1 MPCIIKVRISGIRN
15 INAFEKSEIDSFK
28 YLEVTL
34 GETKQRTKFNI
45 SKTSNDLNLSFRL
58 EISDDSELQ
67 ICPLK
72 IAIDDAED
80 INSGYIQIDFSFFYF
95 HDNLKLEGWFP
106 LYDSLEGI
114 KGELYCTI
122 KWEFFEEK
130 NPYNDN
136 SAVLLLGTTS
146 FPKGSPYYIEEIIG
160 FAHELKIVNDP
171 EYDWKDFIRSSRNSN
186 EARCD
191 VIQNSFM
198 EVRKYVGKKAKILGG
213 NAILGYREHLNLEG
227 STTNKI
233 CIRIIGTVVKLGVK
247 GFNNLNYINI
257 SENNNIKNILRNNEI
272 FLKNIPEKYKEIK
285 FNRRNTIHPNS
296 TSYNFVD
303 VILLTV
309 DSLPQNIKYQ
319 YGGLVASKAVKVLH
333 PRLTEQHRD
342 EWLLEIR
349 DELKSNATFLS
360 CNVILGYKEDAYIFN
375 DVIVLF
381 CYGTAIN
388 VLPSFFYDDK
398 IIAFSHNEQN
408 KDSQKDESEH
418 SSKNSSCIY
427 LHYASKEIE
436 NSNIFCRICNDASVP
451 KILISS
457 SNAPKNLAVIGNG
470 FLISA
475 FVVYPLKKNHGENL
489 ASEIS
494 EILPFLELNLHKQII
509 CKLLV
514 NGFNSI
520 FDYNLKLCFNN
531 NYLFGYCY
539 GTGMCTYG
547 IYYENKFLIKSNY
560 KDNFYIRN
568 KCVNADELKII
579 YDNIN
584 YRSFF
589 SKNKSL
595 VSPVFIDG
603 DIIYNIENEYKN
615 GENGCKN
622 GENGCKN
629 GEHNCKNDQNS
640 KEIDKS
646 FKPNFMNV
654 LNSDI
659 INADNKKISCKYP
672 MTDINENGLRIK
684 EPDFYCQNG
693 NKTIKNDNYFRLKEI
708 YLKEEKELL
717 NEDNYSDNIHGGD
730 KFSGKKNVNHIDNY
744 TKLGIKERKRIKK
757 KKEKKKAR
765 RIQNKGYI
773 YEVEDHLDNITL
785 LNIYED
791 SIALYNY
798 VFNLDIKNYLLNK
811 RYDMTTLV
819 KKNEVPMKNM
829 LEDIKKD
836 KKETEKNNYI
846 EQKQNCVKKES
857 MKEKHKYD
865 KTFLDE
871 QIKIKIPVPI
881 DTDNNA
887 IKCENNNKNELAK
900 MNKYEIVE
908 EKKKKILNNEKD
920 QNDILLKKNTISSFP
935 ENSENNIALYY
946 KYKKEIMTN
955 YSKYFFYICTLDF
968 LPSIKFETFYE
979 QKNWGNEN
987 EQYNNIISNSEYLSD
1002 SKSLKSSKKTN
1013 KNIKNI
1019 KNIEIES
1026 IQNCEDYN
1034 KLLKNEHLDDGI
1046 DKIGK
1051 CHHLILPNTKIVENE
1066 QKNDLIKNRINYL
1079 DEENQNYSLFY
1090 QDSKQLLSYTTDKEN
1105 DYNIRDD
1112 HNSIIKKAI
1121 NREQKREK
1129 KKEKKRKNR
1138 SKNTYLN
1145 NLSKSYIYLI
1155 KRINLFGEN
1164 NDEVDVI
1171 YEKINKAF
1179 NDLYNIFI
1187 FYTFVHNLYPCC
1199 ICSIRLHFSFIACD
1213 VLEIMLT
1220 GHLIKV
1226 KNNKAIHF
1234 ELTNLDQ
1241 SMQENLLKH
1250 FFNHLENYY
1259 MGRSEFFFNFDHFF
1273 SSERDDKNSYIRNEL
1288 TKKESSHRG
1297 FILAS
1302 YKKKKKNNNNSN
1314 LLTHIIPNVVKS
1326 PFCVIVNM
1334 IKNMFKS
1341 NETKKRNEKD
1351 REKKKMKK
1359 NEILHLKDGIQKEKD
1374 TKKNKINKFN
1384 AFLKKGDKKIDQS
1397 YDVGSIYDNLFMFS
1411 ELKNY
1416 IMLENNKHLFDT
1428 FIEHKFSSIII
1439 TPLNILPNVIIKK
1452 YFGVISLHIVKEN
1465 INLKKFDFFYQSLIS
1480 DILYI
1485 AKSHIKAIGANLISS
1500 FKITNIFLREEKS
1513 HGYAL
1518 ISICG
1523 DVAKI

>member
-15 INAFEKSEIDSFK
+15 INAFERSEIDSFK

-285 FNRRNTIHPNS
+285 FNRRNAIQPNS

-309 DSLPQNIKYQ
+309 DSLPQNIKYK

-398 IIAFSHNEQN
+398 IIAFSPNDQN
-408 KDSQKDESEH
+408 KHSQKDESKS

-568 KCVNADELKII
+568 KCANADELKII

-595 VSPVFIDG
+595 VSPVFVDG
-603 DIIYNIENEYKN
+603 DIIYNIDENNDK
-615 GENGCKN
+615 KD
-622 GENGCKN
+622 
-629 GEHNCKNDQNS
+629 EHNYNTSNS
-640 KEIDKS
+640 KGEIDKS
-646 FKPNFMNV
+646 LKQNFMNP
-654 LNSDI
+654 LNSDA
-659 INADNKKISCKYP
+659 INSDSKQIPYRHSQ
-672 MTDINENGLRIK
+672 TDINEDALRIK
-684 EPDFYCQNG
+684 EPYFYCQDV

-708 YLKEEKELL
+708 YLKEEEELL
-717 NEDNYSDNIHGGD
+717 NYDNYSDNIHGGD
-730 KFSGKKNVNHIDNY
+730 QYPGKEHNKHIDDY

-811 RYDMTTLV
+811 RYDTTTLA
-819 KKNEVPMKNM
+819 KKNEVPMNTM
-829 LEDIKKD
+829 LEDIKK
-836 KKETEKNNYI
+836 EKMSNT
-846 EQKQNCVKKES
+846 EQKQNCVKTEN
-857 MKEKHKYD
+857 MKEKQKHD
-865 KTFLDE
+865 KAFSDE
-871 QIKIKIPVPI
+871 QITIKIPIPK
-881 DTDNNA
+881 DTDSNT
-887 IKCENNNKNELAK
+887 IKHENKKKDNDNNELAK
-900 MNKYEIVE
+900 INKCEIVE
-908 EKKKKILNNEKD
+908 EKKNKPLDDEKSLNDKLHD
-920 QNDILLKKNTISSFP
+920 LLLKKNTVSLLH
-935 ENSENNIALYY
+935 EKSENNITLYY
-946 KYKKEIMTN
+946 EYKKEIMKN

-979 QKNWGNEN
+979 QRNLGNEN
-987 EQYNNIISNSEYLSD
+987 EQYNNARSNSEYLSD
-1002 SKSLKSSKKTN
+1002 SKSLKSQKRPSKT
-1013 KNIKNI
+1013 IQHL
-1019 KNIEIES
+1019 EID
-1026 IQNCEDYN
+1026 EDNN
-1034 KLLKNEHLDDGI
+1034 KLLKNENVEDGAEYHLMV
-1046 DKIGK
+1046 
-1051 CHHLILPNTKIVENE
+1051 PNLKMESH
-1066 QKNDLIKNRINYL
+1066 QQNDLVKNERDYPV
-1079 DEENQNYSLFY
+1079 EEKRNFSVFY
-1090 QDSKQLLSYTTDKEN
+1090 QDSKQLLSYPTDKEN

-1112 HNSIIKKAI
+1112 HNYMIKKSI
-1121 NREQKREK
+1121 DRDQKREK

-1226 KNNKAIHF
+1226 KNNHAIHF
-1234 ELTNLDQ
+1234 ELKNLNQ

-1259 MGRSEFFFNFDHFF
+1259 MERSEFFFNFDNFF
-1273 SSERDDKNSYIRNEL
+1273 SSERDDKNSYLRTEL

-1297 FILAS
+1297 FIVAS
-1302 YKKKKKNNNNSN
+1302 QKKKKKKKNSSN
-1314 LLTHIIPNVVKS
+1314 LLTHIVPSVMKS
-1326 PFCVIVNM
+1326 PFCVM
-1334 IKNMFKS
+1334 IDVLRNMFKS
-1341 NETKKRNEKD
+1341 NERKKRNEKD

-1359 NEILHLKDGIQKEKD
+1359 NEILHLKDGLQKDKD
-1374 TKKNKINKFN
+1374 NKKNKINKFN
-1384 AFLKKGDKKIDQS
+1384 AFLKKGDKKINQP
-1397 YDVGSIYDNLFMFS
+1397 YDMENIHNNLFMFS

-1428 FIEHKFSSIII
+1428 FIDHNFSSIII

>member
-15 INAFEKSEIDSFK
+15 INAFERSEIDSFK

-285 FNRRNTIHPNS
+285 FNRRNAIQANS

-309 DSLPQNIKYQ
+309 DSLPQNIKYK

-398 IIAFSHNEQN
+398 IIAFSPNEQN
-408 KDSQKDESEH
+408 KHSPKDESKG

-560 KDNFYIRN
+560 KDNFYIHN
-568 KCVNADELKII
+568 KCANADELKII

-595 VSPVFIDG
+595 VSPVFVDG
-603 DIIYNIENEYKN
+603 DIIYNIDEN
-615 GENGCKN
+615 
-622 GENGCKN
+622 
-629 GEHNCKNDQNS
+629 NDKRDEINYNTSNS
-640 KEIDKS
+640 KGEIDKS
-646 FKPNFMNV
+646 IKQNLMNA
-654 LNSDI
+654 LNSDGI
-659 INADNKKISCKYP
+659 HSDSKQISRKQSQA
-672 MTDINENGLRIK
+672 DINEDGLRIK
-684 EPDFYCQNG
+684 EPYFYCQDV

-708 YLKEEKELL
+708 YLKEEEELL
-717 NEDNYSDNIHGGD
+717 NDDNYSDNINGGD
-730 KFSGKKNVNHIDNY
+730 QSPGKKHNKHIDNY

-811 RYDMTTLV
+811 RYDASTLA

-829 LEDIKKD
+829 LENIKK
-836 KKETEKNNYI
+836 EKTTNT
-846 EQKQNCVKKES
+846 EQKQNCVKTEN
-857 MKEKHKYD
+857 MKEKQKHD
-865 KTFLDE
+865 KAFSDE
-871 QIKIKIPVPI
+871 HIKIKMPTPI
-881 DTDNNA
+881 DTDNNT
-887 IKCENNNKNELAK
+887 IKRENNKRNSYNNELAK
-900 MNKYEIVE
+900 INKCEIVE
-908 EKKKKILNNEKD
+908 EKKNKALDDEKVLYSKLHD
-920 QNDILLKKNTISSFP
+920 LLLKKNPVSLFQ
-935 ENSENNIALYY
+935 EKSENNISLYY
-946 KYKKEIMTN
+946 EYKKEIMKN

-979 QKNWGNEN
+979 HRNVGNEN
-987 EQYNNIISNSEYLSD
+987 DQYNNAISNSEYLSD
-1002 SKSLKSSKKTN
+1002 SKSLKSQKRASK
-1013 KNIKNI
+1013 
-1019 KNIEIES
+1019 S
-1026 IQNCEDYN
+1026 IPNFENDEDN
-1034 KLLKNEHLDDGI
+1034 NMLLKNENVEDGAEYHLMV
-1046 DKIGK
+1046 
-1051 CHHLILPNTKIVENE
+1051 PNLKMEDH
-1066 QKNDLIKNRINYL
+1066 QKNDLAKNEIDYPV
-1079 DEENQNYSLFY
+1079 EEKRNSSLFY

-1112 HNSIIKKAI
+1112 QNYIIKKNI
-1121 NREQKREK
+1121 DREQRKEK

-1138 SKNTYLN
+1138 SKNAYLN

-1164 NDEVDVI
+1164 NDKVDVI
-1171 YEKINKAF
+1171 YEKINTAF

-1226 KNNKAIHF
+1226 KNNHAIHF
-1234 ELTNLDQ
+1234 ELKNLNQ

-1259 MGRSEFFFNFDHFF
+1259 MERSEFLFNFDNFF
-1273 SSERDDKNSYIRNEL
+1273 SSERDDKNSYLRTEL
-1288 TKKESSHRG
+1288 TKKESSYRG

-1302 YKKKKKNNNNSN
+1302 QKKKKKKNSSN
-1314 LLTHIIPNVVKS
+1314 LLTHIVPNVVKS
-1326 PFCVIVNM
+1326 PFCVM
-1334 IKNMFKS
+1334 IDVLRNMFKS
-1341 NETKKRNEKD
+1341 DERKKRNEKD
-1351 REKKKMKK
+1351 REKKKLKK
-1359 NEILHLKDGIQKEKD
+1359 NEIHLKDGLQKDKD
-1374 TKKNKINKFN
+1374 NKKNKINKFN
-1384 AFLKKGDKKIDQS
+1384 AFLKKGDKKINQS
-1397 YDVGSIYDNLFMFS
+1397 YDMENIHNSLFMFS

-1428 FIEHKFSSIII
+1428 FIDHNFSSIII

-1452 YFGVISLHIVKEN
+1452 YFGVISLHIVKED

>member
-15 INAFEKSEIDSFK
+15 INAFEKYEIDSFK

-67 ICPLK
+67 TCPLK

-309 DSLPQNIKYQ
+309 DSLPKNIKYQ
-319 YGGLVASKAVKVLH
+319 YGGLVASKSVKVLH

-408 KDSQKDESEH
+408 KHSQKDESEN
-418 SSKNSSCIY
+418 SRKNSSCIY

-595 VSPVFIDG
+595 VSPVFING
-603 DIIYNIENEYKN
+603 DIIYNIENDYKKDENNYKN
-615 GENGCKN
+615 YENNYKKD
-622 GENGCKN
+622 EN
-629 GEHNCKNDQNS
+629 NS
-640 KEIDKS
+640 KGEIDKP
-646 FKPNFMNV
+646 FKQNFMNV

-659 INADNKKISCKYP
+659 INVDNKKISYKYSK
-672 MTDINENGLRIK
+672 TDFNENALRIK
-684 EPDFYCQNG
+684 EPHFYCQDV

-717 NEDNYSDNIHGGD
+717 NEDNYSDNINGGD
-730 KFSGKKNVNHIDNY
+730 QFYRKKNINHIDNY

-798 VFNLDIKNYLLNK
+798 VFNLDIKSYLLNK
-811 RYDMTTLV
+811 RYDIATPA
-819 KKNEVPMKNM
+819 KKNEVPIKNM
-829 LEDIKKD
+829 LENIKD
-836 KKETEKNNYI
+836 KKETEKTNYT
-846 EQKQNCVKKES
+846 EKKQNCVKKES

-865 KTFLDE
+865 KTFFDE
-871 QIKIKIPVPI
+871 QIKIKIPISI
-881 DTDNNA
+881 DIDNNTT
-887 IKCENNNKNELAK
+887 KCENNKKNSNNNELDK

-908 EKKKKILNNEKD
+908 ENKNKILDDEKYP
-920 QNDILLKKNTISSFP
+920 NDILLKKNTILSLP
-935 ENSENNIALYY
+935 ENSENNIALYDE
-946 KYKKEIMTN
+946 YKKEIMTN

-979 QKNWGNEN
+979 QINWRNEN
-987 EQYNNIISNSEYLSD
+987 EQYNNAISNSEYLSD
-1002 SKSLKSSKKTN
+1002 SKLLKSPKKTN
-1013 KNIKNI
+1013 KNIQNTQM
-1019 KNIEIES
+1019 EY
-1026 IQNCEDYN
+1026 IQNYEYYN
-1034 KLLKNEHLDDGI
+1034 KLLKNEHVDDGE
-1046 DKIGK
+1046 DSIGE
-1051 CHHLILPNTKIVENE
+1051 CHLILPNPKMENE
-1066 QKNDLIKNRINYL
+1066 QKNDLVKNKINYI
-1079 DEENQNYSLFY
+1079 DEENRNCSLFY
-1090 QDSKQLLSYTTDKEN
+1090 QDGKQLLSYTTDKEN
-1105 DYNIRDD
+1105 YYNIIYD
-1112 HNSIIKKAI
+1112 HNSIIKKTI
-1121 NREQKREK
+1121 YREQKREK

-1234 ELTNLDQ
+1234 ELKNLDQ

-1259 MGRSEFFFNFDHFF
+1259 MERSEFFFNFDNFF
-1273 SSERDDKNSYIRNEL
+1273 SSERDDKASYIRNEL
-1288 TKKESSHRG
+1288 TKKELPHRG
-1297 FILAS
+1297 LILAS
-1302 YKKKKKNNNNSN
+1302 YKKKKKNNNSN
-1314 LLTHIIPNVVKS
+1314 LLTHIIPNIVKY
-1326 PFCVIVNM
+1326 PFCVIVDM
-1334 IKNMFKS
+1334 IRNMFKS
-1341 NETKKRNEKD
+1341 NETKKKNEKD
-1351 REKKKMKK
+1351 KEKKKMKK
-1359 NEILHLKDGIQKEKD
+1359 NEIFHLKDGVQKEKD

-1384 AFLKKGDKKIDQS
+1384 AFLKKGDKKINQS
-1397 YDVGSIYDNLFMFS
+1397 YDMGNIYDNLFMFS